1 MKEAKFNSL
10 EADLIRWCYYT
21 AGYSRP
27 LLARH
32 FETTV
37 DQIQAIVSEGLPREQ
52 NPASSAAEAKRQ
64 PCKLEF
70 QAESL
75 LRPQTETPKV
85 DRESLRKIFSRAL
98 TED

>member
-37 DQIQAIVSEGLPREQ
+37 DEIQQIVSEGLPREQ
-52 NPASSAAEAKRQ
+52 NPAITVEGKRQ
-64 PCKLEF
+64 PRMPEF

-85 DRESLRKIFSRAL
+85 DRESLRKIFNRAL